1 MAGGYPPG
9 AHPPA
14 ESWWRRLLAA
24 RWLLLV
30 VGSTAALVLFGVLGD
45 EILEPGANVV
55 DRVARSWVLLH
66 QSSPALAA
74 AHILTDVG
82 SPGGTVAL
90 GVAVSVWLW
99 VRRRRRVAAMVVSAP
114 IAATGGFAGLKSLF
128 GRARPA
134 GALAAHLTTYSF
146 PSGHATVGTAVWL
159 TTAYCLRREGMIPR
173 WLAAALGVGWPIV
186 IGLTRVYLDVHWAT
200 DVIGGW
206 CLGAAVAALAG
217 SMYERTRPTE
227 QVLQR

>member
-128 GRARPA
+128 GRAGPGSAHARPEPSPRTLPPTRSRA
-134 GALAAHLTTYSF
+134 GTRRSAPPCGSPRRTA
-146 PSGHATVGTAVWL
+146 SGG
-159 TTAYCLRREGMIPR
+159 RG
-173 WLAAALGVGWPIV
+173 
-186 IGLTRVYLDVHWAT
+186 
-200 DVIGGW
+200 
-206 CLGAAVAALAG
+206 
-217 SMYERTRPTE
+217 
-227 QVLQR
+227 